1 MDVGE
6 SEITHPWRVMSG
18 LPVIQKPR
26 CVLEPG
32 RHGSHRQSEYAAM
45 DFLQFPLEAFVFPQP
60 IPAPGSRSIRKPMSK
75 SCRESFRCFC
85 GCAVRFR
92 TTICDS
98 VQFDAGRL

>member
-45 DFLQFPLEAFVFPQP
+45 DFLQFPLEAFVL
-60 IPAPGSRSIRKPMSK
+60 PAIHPGARI
-75 SCRESFRCFC
+75 
-85 GCAVRFR
+85 AVNQE
-92 TTICDS
+92 TN
-98 VQFDAGRL
+98 V